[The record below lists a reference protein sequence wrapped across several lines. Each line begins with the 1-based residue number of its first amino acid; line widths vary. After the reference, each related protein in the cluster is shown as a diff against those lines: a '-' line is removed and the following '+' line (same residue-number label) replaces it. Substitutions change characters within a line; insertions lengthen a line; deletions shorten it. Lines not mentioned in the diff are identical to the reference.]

1 MVFLK
6 KKPVVYTPL
15 PSLTTI
21 LQPLSATVGDPSD
34 APINPADEPPIPADA
49 DDDATQL
56 EILRSVFR
64 GEFEGAQGNVGPG
77 KGKKAGTRLLSSH
90 SEPNGVAGPSGTSGP
105 SGTNGVDM
113 SHIVGYW
120 SAKQFGGSPGPA
132 LDNEGTL
139 AALVAVG
146 AVSAEHVGSTA
157 PDAAAGSVSN
167 PAPVEVAS
175 PAPVHWRIWDRE
187 CYYLPETGEV
197 FTDYE

>member
-15 PSLTTI
+15 PSLTTV

-34 APINPADEPPIPADA
+34 APIDPADEPPIPADA
-49 DDDATQL
+49 EDDAKQL
-56 EILRSVFR
+56 ETLRSVFR

-77 KGKKAGTRLLSSH
+77 KGKKAGTRLLSSV
-90 SEPNGVAGPSGTSGP
+90 SEPNGVAGPSGTSGVN
-105 SGTNGVDM
+105 GANGVDA
-113 SHIVGYW
+113 SHIVGYG
-120 SAKQFGGSPGPA
+120 SAKQFGESPAPG

-146 AVSAEHVGSTA
+146 AVKAEDVGSTA
-157 PDAAAGSVSN
+157 PGSASGQ
-167 PAPVEVAS
+167 APVEVAP

-197 FTDYE
+197 FIDYE